1 MNTTAATIA
10 LQRGKF
16 YMESQRPEGLPTMP
30 NPALA
35 YTVQAE
41 LMQLGYMLDEQAF
54 SCLQKLTNEEVI
66 RYHDE
71 VISYA
76 RYTKGDGAYRPLYSG
91 FPQQVMELSDIELFW
106 NAICHYAS
114 NGTWEPNAYTEAR
127 PTAFEHPS
135 YKMLTVCCEGD
146 FMRIFADILSVNQ
159 SITPMD
165 KEALQWFVA
174 KYSDRPDFLDLL
186 PREIPFKENFSFLL
200 SVVPVGCINY
210 TLTDILRMATY
221 LSGGDVSLAA
231 PTEFHLTGS
240 MRRRVMQMLEHYV
253 TRQEWRTGKSF
264 LMSLEDMKHHRRKW
278 LALLTH
284 IHADSKPFRKAFPE
298 AQRIVNLIRW
308 HEKRIP
314 TWNSKV
320 ENASSLTEKLSL
332 LSQRPGEFA
341 RRLNSL
347 LKRELEDFKCSNGCK
362 DSLLQIT
369 KWSLKDFN
377 NSKDYKDSYVLKVFT
392 TIAPFISNK
401 VLFELFNYFEGRRK
415 DCKRTI
421 FIKGTRKPVE
431 LPVQPALVSELID
444 EVQRIILAAI
454 WRKFTAW
461 PAMGDVVIDEKLKNI
476 PLPTNMRTVSPTDT
490 PVVRGTRFPV
500 NAKADSTIRFYV
512 HWNDPRGTEDL
523 DLSATF
529 VGMGKIA
536 RVSWNS
542 NFIMRAHKSQGAH
555 MYNTDCIAI
564 HSGDVRHRKGDC
576 AEYIDLVP
584 SHALAEGYRYV
595 IVDVRNFERRSLK
608 SINPAFGY
616 MERDYPEANN
626 QWIPATVVASMRLQ
640 SEAVACIAVMIDL
653 ETMEYIPM
661 DIDTGNITAS
671 DDAEAI
677 LTAMRVYM
685 EPPRLSVYDLI
696 TWHVQARGGRIVK
709 VDSKD
714 SKDFSGYKGLESPT
728 YFRFSD
734 FDTSY
739 VEVLKLMADNPP
751 QEEPGNN
758 PPFNSPGPPSL

>member
-1 MNTTAATIA
+1 MNQPVITAAVIA
-10 LQRGKF
+10 AQRGFF
-16 YMESQRPEGLPTMP
+16 YMESAPRKMVPSMPE
-30 NPALA
+30 PALA
-35 YTVQAE
+35 FTVQAE

-54 SCLQKLTNEEVI
+54 SCLQKLTNEDVI

-71 VISYA
+71 VVSYA
-76 RYTKGDGAYRPLYSG
+76 RYIKGDGAYRPLYSG

-114 NGTWEPNAYTEAR
+114 NGTWVPNAYTEAR

-135 YKMLTVCCEGD
+135 YKMMTVCSEGD

-174 KYSDRPDFLDLL
+174 KYSDHPRFLDLL
-186 PREIPFKENFSFLL
+186 PREIPFKENISFLL

-210 TLTDILRMATY
+210 TLTDILRMATH
-221 LSGGDVSLAA
+221 LSGGDISLAA
-231 PTEFHLTGS
+231 PTEFRLTGS
-240 MRRRVMQMLEHYV
+240 MRRKVMQMLEHYV
-253 TRQEWRTGKSF
+253 TRQKERTGERF

-308 HEKRIP
+308 HEDRIP

-320 ENASSLTEKLSL
+320 ENTADLIEKMRL
-332 LSQRPGEFA
+332 LVQRPGEFA

-347 LKRELEDFKCSNGCK
+347 IKIDLKECK
-362 DSLLQIT
+362 DS
-369 KWSLKDFN
+369 KDF
-377 NSKDYKDSYVLKVFT
+377 KDSKVLKIFAA
-392 TIAPFISNK
+392 ISSSISNK
-401 VLFELFNYFEGRRK
+401 VLFELFSYFEGRRK
-415 DCKRTI
+415 SRTRAI
-421 FIKGTRKPVE
+421 YIKGTRKPVV
-431 LPVQPALVSELID
+431 LPVQEALPETLVD

-454 WRKFTAW
+454 WRKFATW

-490 PVVRGTRFPV
+490 PVVRGTRLPV

-542 NFIMRAHKSQGAH
+542 NFIMRAHKSQGSH

-626 QWIPATVVASMRLQ
+626 QWIPATIVASMRLQ

-714 SKDFSGYKGLESPT
+714 SKDFSDYKDLESFT

>member
-54 SCLQKLTNEEVI
+54 SCLLKLTNEEVI

-71 VISYA
+71 VVSYA
-76 RYTKGDGAYRPLYSG
+76 RYIKGDGAYRPLYSG

-114 NGTWEPNAYTEAR
+114 NGTWVPNAYTEAR

-174 KYSDRPDFLDLL
+174 KYSGRPGFLDLL
-186 PREIPFKENFSFLL
+186 PREIPFKENISFLL

-210 TLTDILRMATY
+210 TLTDILRMATH
-221 LSGGDVSLAA
+221 LSGGDVSLSDS
-231 PTEFHLTGS
+231 TKFHLTGS
-240 MRRRVMQMLEHYV
+240 MRWKVMQMLEHYV
-253 TRQEWRTGKSF
+253 TRQKERTGERF
-264 LMSLEDMKHHRRKW
+264 LMSLEDMKHHRRQW

-308 HEKRIP
+308 HEKRIS

-320 ENASSLTEKLSL
+320 ENAADLIEKMRL
-332 LSQRPGEFA
+332 LVQRPGEFA

-347 LKRELEDFKCSNGCK
+347 LKIDLKECK
-362 DSLLQIT
+362 DS
-369 KWSLKDFN
+369 KDF
-377 NSKDYKDSYVLKVFT
+377 KDSKVLKIFAA
-392 TIAPFISNK
+392 ISSSISNK
-401 VLFELFNYFEGRRK
+401 VLFELFSYFEGRRK
-415 DCKRTI
+415 SRTRVI
-421 FIKGTRKPVE
+421 YIKGKRKLVV
-431 LPVQPALVSELID
+431 LPVLEALPEALVD
-444 EVQRIILAAI
+444 EVQRIITDGI
-454 WRKFTAW
+454 RSKFAAW
-461 PAMGDVVIDEKLKNI
+461 PAMGDVVIDEQLKNI

-490 PVVRGTRFPV
+490 PVVRGTRLPIIG
-500 NAKADSTIRFYV
+500 KADSTIRFYV
-512 HWNDPRGTEDL
+512 HWHDANGTEDL

-529 VGMGKIA
+529 IGMGKMARIA
-536 RVSWNS
+536 WNS
-542 NFIMRAHKSQGAH
+542 RFVMRANSSYGSHIS
-555 MYNTDCIAI
+555 NTDYIAL

-576 AEYIDLVP
+576 AEYIDLIP
-584 SHALAEGYRYV
+584 SRALAEGYRYV
-595 IVDVRNFERRSLK
+595 IVDVRNFDKRPLK
-608 SINPAFGY
+608 SLTPSFGY
-616 MERDYPEANN
+616 MEREHPEANP
-626 QWIPATVVASMRLQ
+626 QWVPATVVASMRLQ
-640 SEAVACIAVMIDL
+640 SEAIACIAVMIDL

-661 DIDTGNITAS
+661 DIDAGSITAS
-671 DDAEAI
+671 GDAEAI
-677 LTAMRVYM
+677 ITAMRVYM
-685 EPPRLSVYDLI
+685 EPPRVSVYDLI
-696 TWHVQARGGRIVK
+696 SWHVQARGGK
-709 VDSKD
+709 VVEDDPKD
-714 SKDFSGYKGLESPT
+714 SKDLSDPKNLESPT
-728 YFRFSD
+728 HFRFSD
-734 FDTSY
+734 FATSY

-751 QEEPGNN
+751 
-758 PPFNSPGPPSL
+758 PS

>member
-71 VISYA
+71 VVSYA
-76 RYTKGDGAYRPLYSG
+76 RYIKGDGAYRPLYSG

-106 NAICHYAS
+106 NAICHYTS
-114 NGTWEPNAYTEAR
+114 NGTWVPNAYTEAR

-135 YKMLTVCCEGD
+135 YKVLTVCSERE
-146 FMRIFADILSVNQ
+146 FLQLFADILSVNQ

-174 KYSDRPDFLDLL
+174 KYGDRPDFLDLL
-186 PREIPFKENFSFLL
+186 PREIPFKENISFLL

-210 TLTDILRMATY
+210 TLTDILRMTTH
-221 LSGGDVSLAA
+221 LSEGDISLAA
-231 PTEFHLTGS
+231 PTEFRLTGS

-253 TRQEWRTGKSF
+253 TRREERTGERF

-308 HEKRIP
+308 HEDRIP

-320 ENASSLTEKLSL
+320 ENTADLIEKMRL
-332 LSQRPGEFA
+332 LVQRPGEFA

-347 LKRELEDFKCSNGCK
+347 LKIDLKECK
-362 DSLLQIT
+362 DS
-369 KWSLKDFN
+369 KDF
-377 NSKDYKDSYVLKVFT
+377 KDSKVLKIFG
-392 TIAPFISNK
+392 ALSSSISNK
-401 VLFELFNYFEGRRK
+401 VLFELFSYFEGRRK
-415 DCKRTI
+415 SRTRAI
-421 FIKGTRKPVE
+421 YIKGKRKPVV
-431 LPVQPALVSELID
+431 LPVQEALPEALVD
-444 EVQRIILAAI
+444 EVQRIITDGI
-454 WRKFTAW
+454 RSKFYEW
-461 PAMGDVVIDEKLKNI
+461 PAMGDVVIDEQLKNI

-490 PVVRGTRFPV
+490 PVVRGTRLPI
-500 NAKADSTIRFYV
+500 NGKADNTIRFYV
-512 HWNDPRGTEDL
+512 HWHDACGTEDL

-529 VGMGKIA
+529 IGMGKMA
-536 RVSWNS
+536 RVAWDSYI
-542 NFIMRAHKSQGAH
+542 IMRANSSYWSH
-555 MYNTDCIAI
+555 NCIAL

-576 AEYIDLVP
+576 AEYIDLIP
-584 SHALAEGYRYV
+584 SRALAEGYRYV
-595 IVDVRNFERRSLK
+595 IVDVRNFNNRSLK
-608 SINPAFGY
+608 SLTPSFGY
-616 MERDYPEANN
+616 MEREHPEANP
-626 QWIPATVVASMRLQ
+626 QWEPATVVASMRLQ
-640 SEAVACIAVMIDL
+640 SDAVACIAVMIDL

-661 DIDTGNITAS
+661 DIDAGSITAS
-671 DDAEAI
+671 GDAEAI

-685 EPPRLSVYDLI
+685 EPPRVSVYDLI
-696 TWHVQARGGRIVK
+696 SWHVQARGGKVVEDASDETLNAERIN
-709 VDSKD
+709 
-714 SKDFSGYKGLESPT
+714 ESTNKPLT
-728 YFRFSD
+728 DFRFAD
-734 FDTSY
+734 FATSY
-739 VEVLKLMADNPP
+739 VEVLKLMADTPP
-751 QEEPGNN
+751 
-758 PPFNSPGPPSL
+758 PP

>member
-71 VISYA
+71 VVSYA
-76 RYTKGDGAYRPLYSG
+76 RYIKGDGAYRPLYSG

-114 NGTWEPNAYTEAR
+114 NGTWVPNAYTEAR

-135 YKMLTVCCEGD
+135 YKVLTVCCEGD

-174 KYSDRPDFLDLL
+174 KYSDRPGFLDLL
-186 PREIPFKENFSFLL
+186 PREIPFKENISFLL

-210 TLTDILRMATY
+210 TLTDILRMATH
-221 LSGGDVSLAA
+221 LSGGDVSLSDS
-231 PTEFHLTGS
+231 TKFHLTGS

-253 TRQEWRTGKSF
+253 TRQKERTGERF
-264 LMSLEDMKHHRRKW
+264 LMSLEDMKHHRRQW

-308 HEKRIP
+308 HEDRIP

-320 ENASSLTEKLSL
+320 ENTADIDEQLRL
-332 LSQRPGEFA
+332 LCQRPGELA
-341 RRLNSL
+341 RRLNGL
-347 LKRELEDFKCSNGCK
+347 LKSNIG
-362 DSLLQIT
+362 
-369 KWSLKDFN
+369 
-377 NSKDYKDSYVLKVFT
+377 
-392 TIAPFISNK
+392 TIGNVGTIILWGVGGILNAFASVAPSISNK
-401 VLFELFNYFEGRRK
+401 VLFELFSYFEGRRK
-415 DCKRTI
+415 SRTRAI
-421 FIKGTRKPVE
+421 YIKGKRKPVV
-431 LPVQPALVSELID
+431 LPVQEALPEALVD
-444 EVQRIILAAI
+444 EVQRIITDAI
-454 WRKFTAW
+454 CSKFAAW
-461 PAMGDVVIDEKLKNI
+461 PAMGDVVIDEQLKNI

-490 PVVRGTRFPV
+490 PVVRGTRLPI
-500 NAKADSTIRFYV
+500 NGKADSTIRFYV
-512 HWNDPRGTEDL
+512 HWHDTSGTEDL

-529 VGMGKIA
+529 IGMGKMA
-536 RVSWNS
+536 RVAWNS
-542 NFIMRAHKSQGAH
+542 YFIMRANRSYGLHIF
-555 MYNTDCIAI
+555 NTDCIAI

-576 AEYIDLVP
+576 AEYIDLIP
-584 SHALAEGYRYV
+584 SRALAEGYRYV
-595 IVDVRNFERRSLK
+595 IVDVRNFNNRTLK
-608 SINPAFGY
+608 SLTPSFGY
-616 MERDYPEANN
+616 MEREHPEANP
-626 QWIPATVVASMRLQ
+626 QWVPATVVASMRLQ
-640 SEAVACIAVMIDL
+640 SEAIACIAVMIDL

-661 DIDTGNITAS
+661 DIDANSITAS
-671 DDAEAI
+671 GDAEAI

-685 EPPRLSVYDLI
+685 EPPRVSVYDLI
-696 TWHVQARGGRIVK
+696 SWHVQARGGKVVK
-709 VDSKD
+709 DVSDETAD
-714 SKDFSGYKGLESPT
+714 AERVNESTNKPIT
-728 YFRFSD
+728 HFRFAD
-734 FDTSY
+734 FATSY
-739 VEVLKLMADNPP
+739 VEVLKLMADTPP
-751 QEEPGNN
+751 
-758 PPFNSPGPPSL
+758 PP

>member
-71 VISYA
+71 VVSYA
-76 RYTKGDGAYRPLYSG
+76 RYIKGDGAYRPLYSG

-135 YKMLTVCCEGD
+135 YKMLTVCYEGD
-146 FMRIFADILSVNQ
+146 FMRIFADILSINQ

-174 KYSDRPDFLDLL
+174 KYSDRPGFLDLL
-186 PREIPFKENFSFLL
+186 PREIPFKENISFLL
-200 SVVPVGCINY
+200 SVMPVGCINY
-210 TLTDILRMATY
+210 TLTDILRMATH
-221 LSGGDVSLAA
+221 LSGGDISLAT
-231 PTEFHLTGS
+231 PTEFRLTGS

-253 TRQEWRTGKSF
+253 VSQDERTGNSF
-264 LMSLEDMKHHRRKW
+264 LQSLEDMKRHRRQW

-320 ENASSLTEKLSL
+320 ENTADLIEKMRL
-332 LSQRPGEFA
+332 LVQRPGEFA

-347 LKRELEDFKCSNGCK
+347 LKIELKECK
-362 DSLLQIT
+362 DS
-369 KWSLKDFN
+369 KNF
-377 NSKDYKDSYVLKVFT
+377 KDSKVLKIFD
-392 TIAPFISNK
+392 ALSSSISNK
-401 VLFELFNYFEGRRK
+401 VLFELFSYFEGRRK
-415 DCKRTI
+415 SRTRAI
-421 FIKGTRKPVE
+421 YIKGKRKPVV
-431 LPVQPALVSELID
+431 LPVQEALPEALVD
-444 EVQRIILAAI
+444 EVQRIITDGI
-454 WRKFTAW
+454 RSKFYEW
-461 PAMGDVVIDEKLKNI
+461 PAMGDVIIDEQLKNI

-490 PVVRGTRFPV
+490 PVVRGTRLPI
-500 NAKADSTIRFYV
+500 NGKADSIIRFYV
-512 HWNDPRGTEDL
+512 HWHDASGTEDL

-529 VGMGKIA
+529 IGMGKMA
-536 RVSWNS
+536 RVAWNS
-542 NFIMRAHKSQGAH
+542 YFVMRANRSYGSHIF
-555 MYNTDCIAI
+555 NTDYIAL

-576 AEYIDLVP
+576 AEYIDLIP

-595 IVDVRNFERRSLK
+595 IVDVRNFNKRPLK
-608 SINPAFGY
+608 SLTPAFGY
-616 MERDYPEANN
+616 MEREHPEANP
-626 QWIPATVVASMRLQ
+626 QWVPATVASSMRLQ

-661 DIDTGNITAS
+661 DIDAGSITAS
-671 DDAEAI
+671 GDAEAI

-685 EPPRLSVYDLI
+685 EPPRVSVYDLI
-696 TWHVQARGGRIVK
+696 SWHIQARGGKVVEDASEETLNAERINV
-709 VDSKD
+709 STNQP
-714 SKDFSGYKGLESPT
+714 LT
-728 YFRFSD
+728 HFRFAD
-734 FDTSY
+734 FATSY
-739 VEVLKLMADNPP
+739 VEVLKLMADTPP
-751 QEEPGNN
+751 
-758 PPFNSPGPPSL
+758 PP

>member
-76 RYTKGDGAYRPLYSG
+76 RYIKGDGAYRPLYSG

-114 NGTWEPNAYTEAR
+114 NGTWVPNAYTEAR

-135 YKMLTVCCEGD
+135 YKMLTVCGERE
-146 FMRIFADILSVNQ
+146 FLQLFADILSVNQ

-186 PREIPFKENFSFLL
+186 PREIPFKENIPFLL

-210 TLTDILRMATY
+210 TLTDILRMATH
-221 LSGGDVSLAA
+221 LSEGDISLAT
-231 PTEFHLTGS
+231 PTEFRLTGA
-240 MRRRVMQMLEHYV
+240 MRRRVMQMLEYYV
-253 TRQEWRTGKSF
+253 TRREERTGERF

-308 HEKRIP
+308 HEDRIP

-320 ENASSLTEKLSL
+320 ENTADLIEKMRL
-332 LSQRPGEFA
+332 LVQRPGEFA

-347 LKRELEDFKCSNGCK
+347 LKIDLKECK
-362 DSLLQIT
+362 DS
-369 KWSLKDFN
+369 KDF
-377 NSKDYKDSYVLKVFT
+377 KDSKVLKIFD
-392 TIAPFISNK
+392 ALSSSISNK
-401 VLFELFNYFEGRRK
+401 VLFELFSYFEGRRK
-415 DCKRTI
+415 SRTRAI
-421 FIKGTRKPVE
+421 YIKGTRKPVV
-431 LPVQPALVSELID
+431 LPVQEALPEALVD
-444 EVQRIILAAI
+444 EVQRIITDGI
-454 WRKFTAW
+454 RSKFYEW
-461 PAMGDVVIDEKLKNI
+461 PAMGDVVIDEQLKNI

-490 PVVRGTRFPV
+490 PVVRGTRLPI
-500 NAKADSTIRFYV
+500 NGKADSTIRFYV
-512 HWNDPRGTEDL
+512 HWHDTHGTEDL

-529 VGMGKIA
+529 IGMGKMA
-536 RVSWNS
+536 RVAWNS
-542 NFIMRAHKSQGAH
+542 YFIMRANRSYGSHIF
-555 MYNTDCIAI
+555 NTDCVAI

-576 AEYIDLVP
+576 AEYIDLIP

-595 IVDVRNFERRSLK
+595 IVDVRNFNNRPLK
-608 SINPAFGY
+608 SLTPAFGY
-616 MERDYPEANN
+616 MEREHPEANP
-626 QWIPATVVASMRLQ
+626 QWVPATVVASMRLQ

-661 DIDTGNITAS
+661 DIDANSITAS
-671 DDAEAI
+671 GDAEAI

-685 EPPRLSVYDLI
+685 EPPRVSVYDLI
-696 TWHVQARGGRIVK
+696 SWHIQARGGKVVEDASDETLNAERIN
-709 VDSKD
+709 
-714 SKDFSGYKGLESPT
+714 ESTNKPLT
-728 YFRFSD
+728 HFRFSD
-734 FDTSY
+734 FATSY
-739 VEVLKLMADNPP
+739 VEVLKLMADTPP
-751 QEEPGNN
+751 
-758 PPFNSPGPPSL
+758 PP

>member
-71 VISYA
+71 VVSYA
-76 RYTKGDGAYRPLYSG
+76 RYIKGDGAYRPLYSG

-114 NGTWEPNAYTEAR
+114 NGTWVPNAYTEAR

-135 YKMLTVCCEGD
+135 YKMLAVCCEGD

-174 KYSDRPDFLDLL
+174 KYSDRPGFLDLL
-186 PREIPFKENFSFLL
+186 PREIPFKENISFLL

-210 TLTDILRMATY
+210 TLTDILRMATH
-221 LSGGDVSLAA
+221 LSEGDVSLAA
-231 PTEFHLTGS
+231 PTEFRLTGS
-240 MRRRVMQMLEHYV
+240 MRRKVMQMLEHYV
-253 TRQEWRTGKSF
+253 TRQKERTGERF
-264 LMSLEDMKHHRRKW
+264 LMSLEDMKHHRRQW

-308 HEKRIP
+308 HEDRIP

-320 ENASSLTEKLSL
+320 ENTADLIEKMRL
-332 LSQRPGEFA
+332 LVQRPGEFA

-347 LKRELEDFKCSNGCK
+347 LKIDLKECK
-362 DSLLQIT
+362 DS
-369 KWSLKDFN
+369 KDF
-377 NSKDYKDSYVLKVFT
+377 KDSKVLKIFG
-392 TIAPFISNK
+392 ALSSSISNK
-401 VLFELFNYFEGRRK
+401 VLFELFSYFEGRRK
-415 DCKRTI
+415 SRTRAI
-421 FIKGTRKPVE
+421 YIKGKRKPVV
-431 LPVQPALVSELID
+431 LPVQEALPGALVD
-444 EVQRIILAAI
+444 EVQRIITDGI
-454 WRKFTAW
+454 RSKFYEW
-461 PAMGDVVIDEKLKNI
+461 PAMGDVVIDERLKNI

-490 PVVRGTRFPV
+490 PVVRGTRLPI
-500 NAKADSTIRFYV
+500 NGKADSTIRFYV
-512 HWNDPRGTEDL
+512 HWHDTHGTEDL

-529 VGMGKIA
+529 IGMGKMA
-536 RVSWNS
+536 RVAWNS
-542 NFIMRAHKSQGAH
+542 YFIMRANRSYGFHIF
-555 MYNTDCIAI
+555 NTDCIALY
-564 HSGDVRHRKGDC
+564 SGDVRHRKGDC
-576 AEYIDLVP
+576 AEYIDLIP
-584 SHALAEGYRYV
+584 SRALAEGYRYV
-595 IVDVRNFERRSLK
+595 IVDVRNFNNRSLK
-608 SINPAFGY
+608 SLTPSFGY
-616 MERDYPEANN
+616 MEREHPEANP
-626 QWIPATVVASMRLQ
+626 QWVPATVVASMRLQ
-640 SEAVACIAVMIDL
+640 SDAVACIAVMIDL

-661 DIDTGNITAS
+661 DIDASSITAS
-671 DDAEAI
+671 GDAEAI

-685 EPPRLSVYDLI
+685 EPPRVSVYDLI
-696 TWHVQARGGRIVK
+696 SWHVQARGGKVVEDASDETADAERIN
-709 VDSKD
+709 
-714 SKDFSGYKGLESPT
+714 ESTNKPLT
-728 YFRFSD
+728 HFRFAD
-734 FDTSY
+734 FATSY
-739 VEVLKLMADNPP
+739 VEVLKLMADTPP
-751 QEEPGNN
+751 
-758 PPFNSPGPPSL
+758 PP